1 MDPMNLPREEN
12 PTIYDVARQ
21 SGLSIATVS
30 RVLNS
35 PQQVTLETREKVLKV
50 IDDLGYVPRA
60 EARARAIR
68 GTRRI
73 GVLTPFFT
81 SPSFVERLRGI
92 AFILGKTNYELIV
105 YTVDSSSRLSA
116 YLTSLPLTS
125 SLDGLIILSLP
136 LFETDARRLMDHRVV
151 TVVIEYEQEY
161 FSSVEIDN
169 TAGGEM
175 AGKYLLEKGHHH
187 IGFIGEIHPPDYA
200 IRPALARL
208 NGLRKVLAE
217 ADIHLPEELIQSAPI
232 DQESTCQAA
241 LKLLNL
247 PERPTAIF
255 AAADFQAMALI
266 KVATDMGLK
275 IPGDLA
281 VLGFDGLETSEF
293 MSLTTINQSLDDS
306 GRIAAELLL
315 AQLSNASQSVRHVKL
330 PLTLVERETV

>member
-1 MDPMNLPREEN
+1 MNLPREEN
-12 PTIYDVARQ
+12 PTIYDVARL
-21 SGLSIATVS
+21 SGSSIATVS

-35 PQQVTLETREKVLKV
+35 PEQVTPETRERVLKV

-92 AFILGKTNYELIV
+92 AYVLGKTNYELIV

-116 YLTSLPLTS
+116 YLTSLPLTG

-136 LFETDARRLMDHRVV
+136 FSGADARRLVDHKVV

-161 FSSVEIDN
+161 FSGVEIDN
-169 TAGGEM
+169 TAGGEL
-175 AGKYLLEKGHHH
+175 AGKYLLEKGHHN
-187 IGFIGEIHPPDYA
+187 IGFIGEIYPPEYA
-200 IRPALARL
+200 IRPAFARL
-208 NGLRKVLAE
+208 NGLRKVLAN
-217 ADIHLPEELIQSAPI
+217 ADIHLPEDHIQSAPL
-232 DQESTCQAA
+232 DQESTRQAA
-241 LKLLNL
+241 HKLLSL
-247 PERPTAIF
+247 PEPPSAIF
-255 AAADFQAMALI
+255 AAADFQAMALM
-266 KVATDMGLK
+266 KVAMNMGLK
-275 IPGDLA
+275 IPQDLA

-293 MSLTTINQSLDDS
+293 MGLTTINQSLNDS

-315 AQLSNASQSVRHVKL
+315 TQLSDASRSVRHVKL
-330 PLTLVERETV
+330 PLTLIERETV

>member
-1 MDPMNLPREEN
+1 MHLPRNEN
-12 PTIYDVARQ
+12 PTIYDVARL

-35 PQQVTLETREKVLKV
+35 PEQVTMETREKVLKV
-50 IDDLGYVPRA
+50 IDELGYVPRA

-92 AFILGKTNYELIV
+92 AYVLGKTNYELIV

-116 YLTSLPLTS
+116 YLTSLPLTG

-136 LFETDARRLMDHRVV
+136 FSDMDARRLIEHKIV
-151 TVVIEYEQEY
+151 TVVVEYEQEF

-169 TAGGEM
+169 KGGGEM
-175 AGKYLLEKGHHH
+175 AGKYLLGRGHQQ

-208 NGLRKVLAE
+208 KGLQKIMSE
-217 ADIHLPEELIQSAPI
+217 ADIHMSEDHIQSASI
-232 DQESTCQAA
+232 DQESTRRAA
-241 LKLLNL
+241 LKLLSL
-247 PERPTAIF
+247 LERPTAIF
-255 AAADFQAMALI
+255 AAADFQAMALM
-266 KVATDMGLK
+266 KVATDMGLQ

-281 VLGFDGLETSEF
+281 VLGFDGLETSDF
-293 MSLTTINQSLDDS
+293 MGLSTINQSLNDS

-315 AQLSNASQSVRHVKL
+315 TQLADTNRSIRHINL

>member
-1 MDPMNLPREEN
+1 MNFASDES

-35 PQQVTLETREKVLKV
+35 PEQVTSETREKVLRV
-50 IDDLGYVPRA
+50 IDELGYVPKA

-92 AFILGKTNYELIV
+92 AFVLGKTNFELIV

-116 YLTSLPLTS
+116 YLTSLPLTG
-125 SLDGLIILSLP
+125 SLDGLIIMSLP
-136 LFETDARRLMDHRVV
+136 FTKSDAKRLIEQNVK
-151 TVVIEYEQEY
+151 TVVIEYEQDY

-169 TAGGEM
+169 KGGGEM
-175 AGKYLLEKGHHH
+175 AAKYLLDKGHKRM
-187 IGFIGEIHPPDYA
+187 GFIGEIHPPEYA
-200 IRPALARL
+200 IRPAPARL
-208 NGLRKVLAE
+208 GGFREALAQE
-217 ADIHLPEELIQSAPI
+217 NIRIPDDYILSSPI
-232 DQESTCQAA
+232 DQESTRVAA
-241 LKLLNL
+241 LRLLQHSN
-247 PERPTAIF
+247 PPTAIF
-255 AAADFQAMALI
+255 AAADFQAMALMN
-266 KVATDMGLK
+266 VANEMGLK
-275 IPGDLA
+275 IPDDLA

-293 MSLTTINQSLDDS
+293 MGLTTIHQSLDDS

-315 AQLSNASQSVRHVKL
+315 AHLADTNRSVQHVKL
-330 PLTLVERETV
+330 PLTLVERDTV

>member
-1 MDPMNLPREEN
+1 MNVPRDGN
-12 PTIYDVARQ
+12 PTIYDVARL

-35 PQQVTLETREKVLKV
+35 PEQVTPETREKVLKV
-50 IDDLGYVPRA
+50 IDELGYVPRA

-92 AFILGKTNYELIV
+92 AYVLGKTNFELIV
-105 YTVDSSSRLSA
+105 YTVDSSCRLSA
-116 YLTSLPLTS
+116 YLTSLPLTG

-136 LFETDARRLMDHRVV
+136 FSETDARRLMDQKVV

-161 FSSVEIDN
+161 FSSVDIDN

-175 AGKYLLEKGHHH
+175 AGKYLLEKGHHN
-187 IGFIGEIHPPDYA
+187 IGFIGEVYPPEYA

-208 NGLRKVLAE
+208 NGLLKVLGE
-217 ADIHLPEELIQSAPI
+217 ADIHIPEDHIESTPI
-232 DQESTCQAA
+232 DQESTRQAA
-241 LKLLNL
+241 LKLLSL

-255 AAADFQAMALI
+255 AAADFQAMALM
-266 KVATDMGLK
+266 KVATDLGLK
-275 IPGDLA
+275 VPEDLA

-293 MSLTTINQSLDDS
+293 MGLTTINQSLVDS

-315 AQLSNASQSVRHVKL
+315 THLSDASRSVRHVKL